1 MSMPPREMFLAM
13 FSTIP
18 GFVDHGDGTWSI
30 TPRGQ
35 PGRCRRVRLGRRRVW
50 LPAHLSVADKRRE
63 ARARKQACSEPVV
76 EHASLTKF
84 EDGSSLFVMSGR

>member
-1 MSMPPREMFLAM
+1 MPPREMFLAM

-30 TPRGQ
+30 TPRGRT
-35 PGRCRRVRLGRRRVW
+35 GRCRRVRLGRRRVW

-63 ARARKQACSEPVV
+63 ARARKQASTEPVV
-76 EHASLTKF
+76 EHVSLTKF
-84 EDGSSLFVMSGR
+84 DDGSSLFVMSGR